1 MFQDCKFEKFQ
12 FQEPLNVFKVKLY
25 NNLFFKIG
33 WFKIQHI
40 DLYIFALKTFN
51 GSWNWNF
58 SNLQS
63 WNTHNSSV
71 DRPIVTEPPPFF
83 VHGKIWSWTFISD
96 KKNFGTFITW
106 RVFRPTFGVDFFE
119 KSGFRVQ
126 KSIFGKNDF
135 CQNNQHEKLYRTPHS
150 PKIVAK
156 NGILIWIC
164 AFQVTKKKKLNVCI
178 GAIK

>member
-1 MFQDCKFEKFQ
+1 MFQNCKFVKFQ
-12 FQEPLNVFKVKLY
+12 FQGPLKVFKAKIYQSICWILNQPILKNIFLY
-25 NNLFFKIG
+25 TLTWN
-33 WFKIQHI
+33 
-40 DLYIFALKTFN
+40 TFN

-150 PKIVAK
+150 PKIVAR
-156 NGILIWIC
+156 NWH
-164 AFQVTKKKKLNVCI
+164 FNLNLRN
-178 GAIK
+178 ATTR